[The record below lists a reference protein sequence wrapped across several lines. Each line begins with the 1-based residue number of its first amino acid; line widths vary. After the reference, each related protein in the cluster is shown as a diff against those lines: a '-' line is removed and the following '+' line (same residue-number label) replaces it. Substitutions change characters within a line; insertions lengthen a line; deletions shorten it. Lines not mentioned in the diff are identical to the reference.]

1 MNSAPRI
8 QTAEISD
15 AELDNVSGGLSPHAG
30 VIVGPT
36 AVSDS
41 DVLAQIGAAQSEVL
55 GTVGQYHQAGFS
67 VSF

>member
-8 QTAEISD
+8 QTAEISE

-30 VIVGPT
+30 VAVGPT

-41 DVLAQIGAAQSEVL
+41 DVLTQVAATGEQVL
-55 GTVGQYHQAGFS
+55 GTVGQYRQASVS